1 MVAYALRPHLLLH
14 CLAFRSYWPTNR
26 LQMQKLYANT
36 NIALNLHTQAA
47 KLTGIRFLP
56 SCLKP
61 PE

>member
-1 MVAYALRPHLLLH
+1 MKSAQSAIELIV
-14 CLAFRSYWPTNR
+14 
-26 LQMQKLYANT
+26 
-36 NIALNLHTQAA
+36 TQAA